1 VPSAYTT
8 TPARILSALLT
19 THPEAPHLLAEASHR
34 QALAAESEAAA
45 RQAFSA
51 AQAARVGHDELRHR
65 LDPRG
70 RRPMHFGSGLM
81 LVAAMGAVLAL
92 LNGVELIPALASKVA
107 VPVTVA
113 AVAAWLTA
121 AWLVA
126 LATREGRRALVA
138 AVIAGTIT
146 LNLFLAAL
154 HGVPVL
160 SGWPAIWANVGVGVL
175 SAVLIT
181 VLTAGAAVLIAR
193 MEPASV
199 FVTRRRW
206 QRARSTYEAAAR
218 LQRADAEAAVVAKQC
233 WLGLVRSYASA
244 VAGEGSEQVVYDT
257 LALASALQEARLSSL
272 DPP

>member
-1 VPSAYTT
+1 VPSAYTA
-8 TPARILSALLT
+8 TPARILSALLAA
-19 THPEAPHLLAEASHR
+19 HPEAPHLLAEASHR
-34 QALAAESEAAA
+34 QALAAESATAA

-70 RRPMHFGSGLM
+70 RRPMHFSSGLI
-81 LVAAMGAVLAL
+81 LLAAMGAILAML
-92 LNGVELIPALASKVA
+92 DGVELIPVLTSKVA
-107 VPVTVA
+107 VPVTA
-113 AVAAWLTA
+113 AAMVAWLTA

-126 LATREGRRALVA
+126 LAIREGHRARAA
-138 AVIAGTIT
+138 AVIAGAIA
-146 LNLFLAAL
+146 LDIFLAAL
-154 HGVPVL
+154 HGVRML
-160 SGWPAIWANVGVGVL
+160 SGWPAVWANVGVGVL

-199 FVTRRRW
+199 FATRRRW
-206 QRARSTYEAAAR
+206 QRARSTYETADR
-218 LQRADAEAAVVAKQC
+218 LRRADAEAASVARQC

-244 VAGEGSEQVVYDT
+244 GAGEGNEQVVHDT